1 MDFVVCLLRSK
12 AIIEGGLHSSNECV
26 IGNREGFIQVIQLVY
41 FTTVLDSNSKDV
53 KFWES
58 LRMN

>member
-12 AIIEGGLHSSNECV
+12 AIIKGGLHSSYECFTD
-26 IGNREGFIQVIQLVY
+26 NREGFIQVIQLVY